1 MSITLDQAIAA
12 LNDVNYQT
20 LDGLKQLVKLI
31 SVEIQNQTPNAV
43 TLLYSGNVGDLPAW
57 QIANQIAE
65 VSGGKVITIGQTPVA
80 QFIESI
86 EFKDALQQA
95 AGTNDPIVLKSL
107 LDGTTNPDGT
117 RTQGMWDIAS
127 QNLAE
132 AATGD
137 VRTISPFAESGKVFA
152 ATELPTLLNN
162 DVATLNRTHFLK
174 YSQKKCESK

>member
-80 QFIESI
+80 QFI
-86 EFKDALQQA
+86 
-95 AGTNDPIVLKSL
+95 
-107 LDGTTNPDGT
+107 
-117 RTQGMWDIAS
+117 
-127 QNLAE
+127 
-132 AATGD
+132 
-137 VRTISPFAESGKVFA
+137 
-152 ATELPTLLNN
+152 
-162 DVATLNRTHFLK
+162 
-174 YSQKKCESK
+174 